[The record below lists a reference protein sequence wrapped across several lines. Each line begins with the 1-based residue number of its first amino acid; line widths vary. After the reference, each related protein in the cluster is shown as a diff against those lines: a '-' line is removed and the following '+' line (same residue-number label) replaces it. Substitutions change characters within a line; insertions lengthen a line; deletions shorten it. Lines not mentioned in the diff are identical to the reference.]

1 MWEEWAARQTAP
13 DMDAVMENREHGGAT
28 RVLGIDPERQK
39 KTKVLQVAAPPKLP
53 PNHPDELPDADSI
66 LSSDFEAALQSLI
79 SLYRR
84 LKKAERMSLWATLAA
99 FVAAFSPW
107 YYKEGQGL
115 LSGVET
121 VGWSSALLLG
131 SALVITY
138 FRLAQRWSVW
148 GAILQF
154 LLITGAVMASVYYL
168 LVPLEKATMSV
179 GLPATVAAS
188 GLAAVMELVG
198 ILSRS

>member
-1 MWEEWAARQTAP
+1 MWEEWAAKQTAP
-13 DMDAVMENREHGGAT
+13 DIDAAMNEREPDGAT
-28 RVLGIDPERQK
+28 RVLGADPERHKETRVIQ
-39 KTKVLQVAAPPKLP
+39 APAPPKLP
-53 PNHPDELPDADSI
+53 PNRPDALADADSI

-84 LKKAERMSLWATLAA
+84 LKKAERISLWATLAA

-107 YYKEGQGL
+107 YYQDGQGL

-131 SALVITY
+131 AALVVTY

-154 LLITGAVMASVYYL
+154 LLLIGAVMASVYYL

-188 GLAAVMELVG
+188 GLAAVLELVG